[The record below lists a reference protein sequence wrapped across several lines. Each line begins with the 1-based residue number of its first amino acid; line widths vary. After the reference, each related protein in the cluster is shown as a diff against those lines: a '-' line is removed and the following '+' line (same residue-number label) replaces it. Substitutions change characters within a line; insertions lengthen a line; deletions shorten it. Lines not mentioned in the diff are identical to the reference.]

1 MDRAKKG
8 LMISSLVSLGIACVL
23 LILAVF
29 KIKVFE
35 GVLLHILLV
44 FATLTLASA
53 FMINEL
59 NVIKRDKVL
68 GSVSSA
74 LLLLSVLFAFI
85 IFCSPLLENGGYF
98 CTATAIIS
106 IFSIFFMI
114 IISIKTKLN
123 KRFFA
128 IQIVAYI
135 LLCILDIFLS
145 ILIGGF
151 NLFSVTAMTEIFGV
165 LCVVTFGIILALIIL
180 SVKRNN
186 QEVEN
191 QDFVKILKSEYENL
205 LKENKELKEEIKNLK
220 NKADK

>member
-8 LMISSLVSLGIACVL
+8 LMISSLVSLSITCVL

-35 GVLLHILLV
+35 GVILHILLI
-44 FATLTLASA
+44 FSTLTLASA

-98 CTATAIIS
+98 CTATA
-106 IFSIFFMI
+106 
-114 IISIKTKLN
+114 TKLN

>member
-8 LMISSLVSLGIACVL
+8 LMISSLVSLSITCVL

-35 GVLLHILLV
+35 GVILHILLI
-44 FATLTLASA
+44 FSTLTLASA

-98 CTATAIIS
+98 CTATAI
-106 IFSIFFMI
+106 
-114 IISIKTKLN
+114 KLN

>member
-8 LMISSLVSLGIACVL
+8 LMISSLVSLSITCVL

-35 GVLLHILLV
+35 GVLLHILLI
-44 FATLTLASA
+44 FSTLTLASA

-128 IQIVAYI
+128 IQIHCQLLQSELPLTENPFQTIHGNKEQI
-135 LLCILDIFLS
+135 L
-145 ILIGGF
+145 
-151 NLFSVTAMTEIFGV
+151 
-165 LCVVTFGIILALIIL
+165 
-180 SVKRNN
+180 
-186 QEVEN
+186 QEVKGNGRTEN
-191 QDFVKILKSEYENL
+191 TAATCRHKPS
-205 LKENKELKEEIKNLK
+205 
-220 NKADK
+220 ACTSHR